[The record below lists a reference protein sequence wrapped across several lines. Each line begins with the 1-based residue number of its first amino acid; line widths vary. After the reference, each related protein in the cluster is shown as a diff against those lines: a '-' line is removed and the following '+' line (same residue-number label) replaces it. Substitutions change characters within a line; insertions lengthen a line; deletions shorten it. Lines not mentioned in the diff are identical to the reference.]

1 MSKVTLRSIAEAS
14 GLSPSGVSKA
24 LSGHPKISQE
34 TIKRVNDLARKL
46 NYQPSCFGTA
56 LKTGRTSI
64 FGIVG
69 HERGGVSQ
77 YTYMPRLFDTVM
89 NECHKRGLDL
99 VMFDALDTW
108 PHGNEQMPRVLA
120 RGLVEGVFLISP
132 KLDNP
137 LYKRLLEQSVPLV
150 IISDIVGIAANSV
163 AIDLYQEGRIAV
175 EHLHECGAKRI
186 FYIETE
192 TERMYSFCAAMDG
205 GIAEAS
211 KREGLEYFKEEIN
224 TSWYNLPAGRIN
236 VRRHIRRLLSH
247 RETFSTEPVG
257 IITLNDTIGQY
268 VLTTALEFGIRVPE
282 RLMVVGHT
290 NDMNCE
296 LSSPPLS
303 SFDYFTVMAP
313 LAIEMLI
320 ERIEQGN
327 KNLPNKKI
335 IPVLIKRA
343 STVGE

>member
-1 MSKVTLRSIAEAS
+1 
-14 GLSPSGVSKA
+14 
-24 LSGHPKISQE
+24 
-34 TIKRVNDLARKL
+34 
-46 NYQPSCFGTA
+46 
-56 LKTGRTSI
+56 
-64 FGIVG
+64 
-69 HERGGVSQ
+69 
-77 YTYMPRLFDTVM
+77 
-89 NECHKRGLDL
+89 
-99 VMFDALDTW
+99 
-108 PHGNEQMPRVLA
+108 
-120 RGLVEGVFLISP
+120 
-132 KLDNP
+132 
-137 LYKRLLEQSVPLV
+137 
-150 IISDIVGIAANSV
+150 
-163 AIDLYQEGRIAV
+163 
-175 EHLHECGAKRI
+175 
-186 FYIETE
+186 
-192 TERMYSFCAAMDG
+192 MYSFCAAMDG